1 MNIGHGSFSSVSV
14 LRSALLSASILCSPI
29 LLSSS
34 ALASSPAPVSVVAT
48 GFNNPR
54 GLTFDADG
62 NLYVAEGGRGGSNT
76 TTSAQCQQVPAPVG
90 PYSGRPTGGRISKI
104 DKNGLV
110 TTVVDTLP
118 SSQTSPAIGGLISGV
133 ASVAFVNDTLYALLA
148 GAGCSHGVP
157 SVPNGVVRIN
167 PNHTWTMI
175 ANLSDYQQSHPTTV
189 IEPDDFEPDGTWFSM
204 IAVKGAL
211 YAVEPNHGEVDKIT
225 TNGQISRVIDVS
237 ASQGHAVPTS
247 LAYHGNFYVGNLS
260 VFPQDIGSAKVWK
273 VTPSGQIKVDTT
285 GFNMV
290 TGLVFDNFDQ
300 MYVLELSAEHHAP
313 TPFSGRITRVH
324 PNGAKE
330 VVADGLMFPT
340 GMTLGPDGNL
350 YVSNFGFGTPPGTG
364 TIVKIDI
371 ANWSH

>member
-1 MNIGHGSFSSVSV
+1 MGSSHGSFSSISV
-14 LRSALLSASILCSPI
+14 LRTALLSASVICSPI
-29 LLSSS
+29 
-34 ALASSPAPVSVVAT
+34 LASSPALASGPAAVSIVAS
-48 GFNNPR
+48 GFNSPR
-54 GLTFDADG
+54 GLTFGPDG
-62 NLYVAEGGRGGSNT
+62 SLYVAEGGMGGTNI
-76 TTSAQCQQVPAPVG
+76 TTSTQCQQVPPPVG
-90 PYSGRPTGGRISKI
+90 PYSGSPTSGRISKI
-104 DKNGLV
+104 DPDGQV

-118 SSQTSPAIGGLISGV
+118 SSQTGPLMPGLISGV

-167 PNHTWTMI
+167 PNHTWNMI
-175 ANLSDYQQSHPTTV
+175 ADLSAFQQTHPTAV
-189 IEPDDFEPDGTWFSM
+189 IEEEDFEPDGTWFSM

-225 TNGQISRVIDVS
+225 TNGQVSRVIDVS
-237 ASQGHAVPTS
+237 ASQGHSVPTS
-247 LAYHGNFYVGNLS
+247 LAYHGNFYVGNLGR
-260 VFPQDIGSAKVWK
+260 FPQDIGSAKVWK

-290 TGLVFDNFDQ
+290 TGLVFDSFDQ
-300 MYVLELSAEHHAP
+300 MYVLELSGGHNAP
-313 TPFSGRITRVH
+313 APFSGRVTRVH

-350 YVSNFGFGTPPGTG
+350 YVSNFGFGTPPGSG

-371 ANWSH
+371 ANWNH